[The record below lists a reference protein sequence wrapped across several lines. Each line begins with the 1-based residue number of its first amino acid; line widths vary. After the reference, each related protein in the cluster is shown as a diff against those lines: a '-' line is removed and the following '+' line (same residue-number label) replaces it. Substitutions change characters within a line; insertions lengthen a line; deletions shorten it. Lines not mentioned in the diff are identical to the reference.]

1 MNKYRHPALKQFT
14 EQQKRFAPTERKVEQ
29 LNRAE
34 RVLAELE
41 AKSTYPY
48 QYLCFRITEYRPDV
62 YPDLV
67 ISGEDAFHD
76 LRQFIEDVS
85 DSANISMQEAGEP
98 VLTVEELSKQF
109 NISTKTVNRWRDR
122 GLVSRRFVIDGRKR
136 LGFLRSSVDHFVNTH
151 SEAVD
156 RGTRFSQLSEEERDE
171 IILRARRLAR
181 VGGSTLAEIARRI
194 ARKLNRSPET
204 VRYTIKRHDVENP
217 GTAVFGPTRGV
228 LDEKTRESIFS
239 SYRHGISID
248 DLADRFHRTRS
259 TVYRIINEI
268 RAEKVLDQPAAY
280 MYHPSFDQAGA
291 EHEILGPEPAAST
304 DQRTVRPPA
313 GLPQYLL
320 SLYEYP
326 LFSKEQEQYL
336 FRKMNYLIH
345 RATKMRKQVK
355 PHRAKASLLDQIERL
370 ENEALDIKR
379 RIIRANLRLVVSIA
393 KRHVG
398 SAGNL
403 FELISDGNLSLMR
416 AVEKFDFGRGFKFS
430 TYASW
435 AIMKNFARSIP
446 AESTHRDRFLTG
458 QDMTFE
464 MTADANN
471 LQQEKED
478 HKEQVHT
485 AIERILGRLDE
496 RERQVVEY
504 RYGLSGDAAPET
516 LEEVGNRFGVTK
528 ERIRQIEARAIG
540 KLRQIAAEEHV
551 DISILG

>member
-1 MNKYRHPALKQFT
+1 M
-14 EQQKRFAPTERKVEQ
+14 E
-29 LNRAE
+29 
-34 RVLAELE
+34 
-41 AKSTYPY
+41 
-48 QYLCFRITEYRPDV
+48 
-62 YPDLV
+62 
-67 ISGEDAFHD
+67 G
-76 LRQFIEDVS
+76 
-85 DSANISMQEAGEP
+85 
-98 VLTVEELSKQF
+98 
-109 NISTKTVNRWRDR
+109 
-122 GLVSRRFVIDGRKR
+122 
-136 LGFLRSSVDHFVNTH
+136 
-151 SEAVD
+151 
-156 RGTRFSQLSEEERDE
+156 
-171 IILRARRLAR
+171 
-181 VGGSTLAEIARRI
+181 
-194 ARKLNRSPET
+194 
-204 VRYTIKRHDVENP
+204 
-217 GTAVFGPTRGV
+217 
-228 LDEKTRESIFS
+228 
-239 SYRHGISID
+239 
-248 DLADRFHRTRS
+248 
-259 TVYRIINEI
+259 
-268 RAEKVLDQPAAY
+268 
-280 MYHPSFDQAGA
+280 
-291 EHEILGPEPAAST
+291 
-304 DQRTVRPPA
+304 
-313 GLPQYLL
+313 
-320 SLYEYP
+320 
-326 LFSKEQEQYL
+326 
-336 FRKMNYLIH
+336 
-345 RATKMRKQVK
+345 RKQVK